1 MVKQKT
7 HGTESVD
14 PVPSTV
20 EQTQAD
26 ATDGKYSLERPNTV
40 LVTALGRGGVA
51 GTRPH
56 APFTLRF
63 LLGTPHKYITYIR
76 KYIFDIITVSK

>member
-1 MVKQKT
+1 MTIEAPLVRLSYPSIRIIVKQKT

-40 LVTALGRGGVA
+40 LVT
-51 GTRPH
+51 P
-56 APFTLRF
+56 P
-63 LLGTPHKYITYIR
+63 P
-76 KYIFDIITVSK
+76 